1 MELKRKKDIDENVKK
16 ILKNTST
23 DEIGFLGIL
32 LTDVIQKREKLLEL
46 EKESLISMLYDPNE
60 EFFKDHEK
68 QFLSE
73 ILNDEEELQYFVSA
87 MQKNIVKKLEDEENT
102 FSDEDIEK
110 LRDFFT
116 LEALEDL
123 KVDRQ
128 NIQIRKLIIAVWCDE
143 NVIIEECYGISEQI
157 NELIE
162 KITEFQSKA
171 ILNDSLEKALD
182 VITNLK
188 EYLES

>member
-60 EFFKDHEK
+60 EFFKEHEK